1 MAFAL
6 VQDVSQKSLRCIS
19 VPPTAQRGPAF
30 STFHLEHSTLRT
42 ISVTHKLVQM
52 LSASLTGPI
61 KPQRQIKSV
70 AQPYVDTSEQPRLLL
85 STSKNIFIA
94 ELCTKREFFDLQSIS
109 AGFEIIYIVYKQT
122 ELTLSRFMNLI
133 PIGNMST
140 NCVRQ
145 TIAWDF

>member
-19 VPPTAQRGPAF
+19 VPPTAHRGPAF
-30 STFHLEHSTLRT
+30 STFHLKHSTLCT

-61 KPQRQIKSV
+61 KPQCQIKSV
-70 AQPYVDTSEQPRLLL
+70 ALPYVDTSLIIRHWYKYCYCRILH
-85 STSKNIFIA
+85 K
-94 ELCTKREFFDLQSIS
+94 KRVFHLQSIS
-109 AGFEIIYIVYKQT
+109 ASFEVYKLT
-122 ELTLSRFMNLI
+122 ELTLSRFMNLVT
-133 PIGNMST
+133 IGNMST
-140 NCVRQ
+140 NRGRQ